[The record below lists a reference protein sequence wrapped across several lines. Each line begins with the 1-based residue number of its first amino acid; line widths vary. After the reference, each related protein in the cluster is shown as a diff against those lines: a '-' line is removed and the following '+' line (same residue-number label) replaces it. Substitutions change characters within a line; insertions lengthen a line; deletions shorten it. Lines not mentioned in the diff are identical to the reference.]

1 MNRFAAFAALAFLS
15 VIHSRD
21 GVGQTIRTAEEQR
34 AYLNKLWGHFTPKER
49 EVLGAELKI
58 RLKTVDEKTSMIA
71 KETEALNQKSEKKKG
86 VFAEDIRQDI
96 DSWQL
101 ANQKRTELGELH
113 ASRAAVQK
121 TLMSLN
127 HLATASIAERNSIND
142 QKVLQLQIEA
152 ISIMAHP
159 SYLMCAD
166 DILDKSRLQYWE
178 KDLSTFAKQHL
189 AVGDAVG
196 LVQCSG
202 RSGSSPS
209 VCAGPTESSGA
220 VGYSNVGTAFVV
232 RQDSMVTN
240 RHVVQHFAQQSDG
253 SQWVLQPGLSARVE
267 FPGLYDGCTKTR
279 PTVVRTV
286 TAVFVH
292 PTQDIAILRFK
303 EAGLPT
309 ALSLRP
315 EQSVDDVVA
324 VIGYPMRD
332 YNVPRDTQNMVFKGP
347 RGDVP
352 FGVRRIQPGHVTLR
366 EQPNVWR
373 TDASSLNGNSGSPVV
388 RMADGTVVGIHVG
401 GYPGG
406 ENLFID
412 SVEINTLL
420 TAIP

>member
-1 MNRFAAFAALAFLS
+1 MKWFPAVASLAFVAVLYP
-15 VIHSRD
+15 RD
-21 GVGQTIRTAEEQR
+21 GVSQTARTAEEQR
-34 AYLNKLWGHFTPKER
+34 AYLSKLWGHFTPKER
-49 EVLGAELKI
+49 QALGVELKN
-58 RLKTVDEKTSMIA
+58 RLKVVDEKASKVA
-71 KETEALNQKSEKKKG
+71 KEAEVLNQQANEKKAVSDKTIKG
-86 VFAEDIRQDI
+86 EIE
-96 DSWQL
+96 SWRL
-101 ANQKRTELGELH
+101 ASQKTEELGELH
-113 ASRAAVQK
+113 ASRAAVQT
-121 TLMSLN
+121 TLISFN
-127 HLATASIAERNSIND
+127 HLATASIKERDAIDD

-152 ISIMAHP
+152 ISAIAHP

-178 KDLSTFAKQHL
+178 KDLSTFVKQHL

-232 RQDSMVTN
+232 RPDAMVTN

-253 SQWVLQPGLSARVE
+253 SKWVLQPGVSARVE
-267 FPGLYDGCTKTR
+267 FPRLYDGCTKTR

-309 ALSLRP
+309 ALSLQP
-315 EQSVDDVVA
+315 ERNIDDVVA

-332 YNVPRDTQNMVFKGP
+332 YSVARDTQDMVFKGP

-366 EQPNVWR
+366 EKPNAWR
-373 TDASSLNGNSGSPVV
+373 TDASSLKGNSGSPVV

-406 ENLFID
+406 ENVFID